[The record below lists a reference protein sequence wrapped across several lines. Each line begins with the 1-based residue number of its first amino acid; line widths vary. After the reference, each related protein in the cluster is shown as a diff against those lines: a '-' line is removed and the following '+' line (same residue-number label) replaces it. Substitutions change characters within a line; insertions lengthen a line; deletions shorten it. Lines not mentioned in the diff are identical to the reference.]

1 MRRTLSLLALL
12 TATTLFTACA
22 GQQKESAPEL
32 PPSADRTEQ
41 NAGQGENDQLPPEDA
56 AALALEAGEFEDAH
70 ALIEGILLDRYLGE
84 AAALLDADEP
94 NPQDGLLL
102 VDKALEVNGRS
113 TRAML
118 MRARGNAILG
128 QQLIERGS
136 NSVYIEGAFV
146 ESLDA
151 YETAIA
157 RTATEPVPI
166 ARFGASRSA
175 YFLRRFDEAL
185 RHAQRGMSDLAE
197 MMEPPVIEPLPE
209 RTLAEVA
216 YSAYTNALLEQNDQD
231 RAAQLFG
238 VTEMALN
245 ELLGLQ
251 PNEPWAWSTLANLYL
266 WDDRIEE
273 AKSALKQGLD
283 RVPDNGT
290 LLARLVE
297 VSKQNGGLSAAL
309 LDINAFVNKHP
320 DIAGGYWWLGSQRFE
335 VGLEKLSER
344 PVSTEDFE
352 AAERAFAR
360 ARELDPTLTD
370 SSLGYEVNCRNG
382 VGWAFYNADMLA
394 EAEAAFLSMN
404 DLMPRGIEW
413 RYEGRLFSGI
423 DGLNFIGSRNNER
436 GDWAG
441 AAAIYETLRV
451 LQPENV
457 QWANNAAFFHRDD
470 AVELEQIGKDLC
482 RRSFSPPTD
491 PAEIEQLLQRAGLD
505 ESATENFS
513 AALAERSELFLAR
526 ARATIEKSYEAY
538 LDVERLAPNDVR
550 LVNDSALVR
559 VWYLY
564 RDLEHSIEMLERCIE
579 MGAEQIQ
586 DPTLSEDDREALEN
600 AWGDAYQ
607 NLGYLYLVSLKQPEK
622 AKPYFEKSVG
632 LGDPRPIVTRT
643 LIPMCDGDPEHPQLV
658 EFRSWGKSCSEMTTD
673 RETAR

>member
-1 MRRTLSLLALL
+1 MRRTLPFFVLL
-12 TATTLFTACA
+12 TASTLFTACA
-22 GQQKESAPEL
+22 GPTKESDPAL
-32 PPSADRTEQ
+32 PPAPARVGTQGNPQQGDRLSP
-41 NAGQGENDQLPPEDA
+41 ADA
-56 AALALEAGEFEDAH
+56 ASIALAANHFEEAH
-70 ALIEGILLDRYLGE
+70 TLIEGILLDRYLGE
-84 AAALLDADEP
+84 AAALLDSDEP

-113 TRAML
+113 LRAML

-136 NSVYIEGAFV
+136 NAVYIEGAFL
-146 ESLDA
+146 ESLNA
-151 YETAIA
+151 YEAAIA
-157 RTATEPVPI
+157 RSSSDPV

-185 RHAQRGMSDLAE
+185 RHAQRGMTALAE
-197 MMEPPVIEPLPE
+197 SKESPVIEPLPE
-209 RTLAEVA
+209 RTLAEVS

-231 RAAQLFG
+231 RAAKLFD

-245 ELLGLQ
+245 ELLGIQ

-266 WDDRIEE
+266 WDERVEE
-273 AKSALKQGLD
+273 AKSSLKQGLD

-320 DIAGGYWWLGSQRFE
+320 DIAGGYWWLGNQRFE
-335 VGLEKLSER
+335 VGLEKLNER
-344 PVSTEDFE
+344 PVATEDFE

-370 SSLGYEVNCRNG
+370 SCLGYEVNCRNG
-382 VGWAFYNADMLA
+382 AGWALYNSDMLA
-394 EAEAAFLSMN
+394 EAESAFLSMN

-451 LQPENV
+451 LQPEDV

-470 AVELEQIGKDLC
+470 AVQLELIGKDLC

-505 ESATENFS
+505 QSATENFS
-513 AALAERSELFLAR
+513 EALAERSELFLTR
-526 ARATIEKSYEAY
+526 ARAIIEKSYAAY
-538 LDVERLAPNDVR
+538 LDVERLAPGDVR

-564 RDLEHSIEMLERCIE
+564 RDLDHSIEMLERCIE
-579 MGAEQIQ
+579 MGTEQIQ

-600 AWGDAYQ
+600 AWGDSYQ
-607 NLGYLYLVSLKQPEK
+607 NLGYLYLVCLKQPEK
-622 AKPYFEKSVG
+622 AKPYFEKCVG

-658 EFRSWGKSCSEMTTD
+658 DFRSWGKSCSEMTTD